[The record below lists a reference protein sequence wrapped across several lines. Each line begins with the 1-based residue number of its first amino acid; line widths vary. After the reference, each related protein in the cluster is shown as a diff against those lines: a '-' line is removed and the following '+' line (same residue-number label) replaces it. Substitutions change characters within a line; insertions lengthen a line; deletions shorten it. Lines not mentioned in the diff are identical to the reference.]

1 MKILLVEDEQK
12 VASFIRQGLTE
23 QSFTV
28 DLASD
33 GVMGETMAKSS
44 EYDLVIVDLMLPRK
58 SGFSLC
64 KSIRMYNESVPILI
78 LTALDSTDDK
88 VTAFETGADDYL
100 VKPFEF
106 RELLAR
112 VKSLLRR
119 NSLQNRPATLDLAD
133 LKLDPYLRSVSRAGQ
148 TIELT
153 AREYGLLEY
162 LLTNRGRV
170 VSKSEIA
177 ERVWETDFDTYS
189 NTIEVY
195 INFLRRKIDKNFTPK
210 LIHTVVGMGYVMKV

>member
-133 LKLDPYLRSVSRAGQ
+133 LKLDPYLRSVTRAGQ